1 MNMIVTGVILI
12 LLALLLDIA
21 FLYTVGGVLVVVGV
35 ILWILGAMGRAVGPR
50 PHYW

>member
-1 MNMIVTGVILI
+1 MIVLGIILI
-12 LLALLLDIA
+12 LLAA
-21 FLYTVGGVLVVVGV
+21 FLNVPVLYTIGLILVVVGA